1 MSEVHAA
8 LEVLDLRKRY
18 GGVVALAGVDVRIEA
33 GQVTALLGENGAGK
47 STLVACCSGA
57 RSADTGEVLI
67 FGEPVKFASPNDATK
82 AGVAVVHQ
90 EPQML
95 EHQTVAQNLFIG
107 DLASRKKKSRSRA
120 EMVRVATEQLRQL
133 GLDGALDPSAQLGE
147 LSGAQRQLVEIAR
160 ALRETPRVLFLDEP
174 NATLGNEETEQLFA
188 VVRRLRD
195 DGVAVI
201 LVSHRLAEVYRIA
214 DRVVVMRDGQKVADG
229 TTAEVP
235 LARAVELMGGRPG
248 QPDLTGSASSAGLA
262 DGSPVLEL
270 RGLSGKGFANVD
282 LAIRPGE
289 ILGMAGLV
297 GAGRTEIALGV
308 VGATPT
314 SGGEVLVGG
323 ERQRFS
329 SPGDALRQGVV
340 YVAEDRKNALFY
352 DKSVGFNIR
361 ASLLGRTRAGSRR
374 LTEVKAKEL
383 SAKLFARLAVKAP
396 SQDVPAR
403 SLSGGNQQKLLFARA
418 ASTQPKVLILDE
430 PTHGVDIGS
439 RSETHD
445 FIRQLASE
453 GVAVWVI
460 SSELDEI
467 LAVATRIVVV
477 RDGSIQTEVGAG
489 EDPTQ
494 ILAAALGVPANYQQ
508 ENR

>member
-1 MSEVHAA
+1 MSDIHAA
-8 LEVLDLRKRY
+8 LETRDLRKRY
-18 GGVVALAGVDVRIEA
+18 GGVVALAGVDVRIQA
-33 GQVTALLGENGAGK
+33 GRVTALLGENGAGK

-67 FGEPVKFASPNDATK
+67 FGKPVKFTTPNDATK

-95 EHQTVAQNLFIG
+95 EHQSVAQNLFISE
-107 DLASRKKKSRSRA
+107 LAGGGRRSKSRAAMERSA
-120 EMVRVATEQLRQL
+120 AEQLAQL
-133 GLDGALDPSAQLGE
+133 GLSEVLDPSAQLHD

-160 ALRETPRVLFLDEP
+160 ALRQRPRVLFLDEP
-174 NATLGNEETEQLFA
+174 NATLGNEETELLFT

-195 DGVAVI
+195 DGVAVV

-214 DRVVVMRDGQKVADG
+214 DDVIVMRDGRKVADG
-229 TTAEVP
+229 TASEVP
-235 LARAVELMGGRPG
+235 LAAAVELMGGRPG
-248 QPDLTGSASSAGLA
+248 QPDLSGSTAATSSAEVK
-262 DGSPVLEL
+262 PVLEL
-270 RGLSGKGFANVD
+270 RGLSGKGFSNVD
-282 LAIRPGE
+282 LTIRPGE

-308 VGATPT
+308 VGATVA
-314 SGGEVLVGG
+314 SGGEVLIDGT
-323 ERQRFS
+323 RHRFR
-329 SPGDALRQGVV
+329 SPGEALRQGVV

-361 ASLLGRTRAGSRR
+361 ASLLGPTPVGARR
-374 LTEVKAKEL
+374 LTESKARAL
-383 SAKLFARLAVKAP
+383 SLRLFERLAVKAP
-396 SQDVPAR
+396 SLELPAR

-445 FIRQLASE
+445 FIRQLAAE

-477 RDGSIQTEVGAG
+477 RDGTIQTEVAPG
-489 EDPTQ
+489 ENPTQ
-494 ILAAALGVPANYQQ
+494 ILAAALSVPANYQQ

>member
-1 MSEVHAA
+1 MSDSHAA
-8 LEVLDLRKRY
+8 LQTRDLRKRY
-18 GGVVALAGVDVRIEA
+18 GGVVALGGVDIRIEA

-57 RSADTGEVLI
+57 RSADAGEVLL
-67 FGEPVKFASPNDATK
+67 FGKPVKFASPNDATR
-82 AGVAVVHQ
+82 AGVSVVHQ

-107 DLASRKKKSRSRA
+107 DLAERRRAKSRAQMERIA
-120 EMVRVATEQLRQL
+120 AAQLDDL
-133 GLDGALDPSAQLGE
+133 GLGGALDPSAPLSQ

-160 ALRETPRVLFLDEP
+160 ALRSTPRVLFLDEP
-174 NATLGNEETEQLFA
+174 NATLGNDETERLFA

-195 DGVAVI
+195 DGVAVV

-214 DRVVVMRDGQKVADG
+214 DRVIVMRDGSKVADG
-229 TTAEVP
+229 TVAQVP
-235 LARAVELMGGRPG
+235 LDAAVELMGGRPDRPA
-248 QPDLTGSASSAGLA
+248 QLSVVPEPEVEQRD
-262 DGSPVLEL
+262 PVLEL
-270 RGLSGKGFANVD
+270 RGLSGRGFHDVD

-297 GAGRTEIALGV
+297 GAGRTEIALGAI
-308 VGATPT
+308 GATPVAA
-314 SGGEVLVGG
+314 GEVIIGG
-323 ERQRFS
+323 QRHRFA
-329 SPGDALRQGVV
+329 SPGQALRHGVV

-352 DKSVGFNIR
+352 DKSIGFNIR
-361 ASLLGRTRAGSRR
+361 ASLLGPRRSGASR
-374 LTEVKAKEL
+374 LPEGKAK
-383 SAKLFARLAVKAP
+383 KLAQRLFDRMAVKAP
-396 SQDVPAR
+396 SLEVPAR

-418 ASTQPKVLILDE
+418 ASTTPKVMILDE

-445 FIRQLASE
+445 FIRQLAAD
-453 GVAVWVI
+453 GMAVWVI

-467 LAVATRIVVV
+467 LAVATRVVVV
-477 RDGSIQTEVGAG
+477 RDGTIQAEIDSA

-494 ILAAALGVPANYQQ
+494 ILAAALGVPAIKTQ

>member
-1 MSEVHAA
+1 MSDSHVA
-8 LEVLDLRKRY
+8 LQTYELQKRY

-47 STLVACCSGA
+47 STFVACCSGA
-57 RSADTGEVLI
+57 RSADTGEVRI
-67 FGEPVKFASPNDATK
+67 FGEPVKFNSPNDATK

-95 EHQTVAQNLFIG
+95 EWQTVAQNIFIS
-107 DLASRKKKSRSRA
+107 DLALRRKASRSRA
-120 EMVRVATEQLRQL
+120 AMEQAAAVQLEQL
-133 GLDGALDPSAQLGE
+133 GLSDALDPRAPLAE
-147 LSGAQRQLVEIAR
+147 LSGAQRQLVEIVR
-160 ALRETPRVLFLDEP
+160 ALRQNPRVLFLDEP
-174 NATLGNEETEQLFA
+174 NATLGNEETELLFT

-195 DGVAVI
+195 DGVAVV

-214 DRVVVMRDGQKVADG
+214 DHVIVMRDGHKVADG
-229 TTAEVP
+229 TTGEVP
-235 LARAVELMGGRPG
+235 LSKAVELMGGRPG
-248 QPDLTGSASSAGLA
+248 QPTRLNRPAQTEVPKGPPA
-262 DGSPVLEL
+262 LEL
-270 RGLSGKGFANVD
+270 RGLSGHGFAEVN
-282 LAIRPGE
+282 LSIRAGE

-297 GAGRTEIALGV
+297 GAGRTEIALGA

-314 SGGEVLVGG
+314 TAGTVLINGE
-323 ERQRFS
+323 QRRFRA
-329 SPGDALRQGVV
+329 PGDALRNGVV
-340 YVAEDRKNALFY
+340 YVAEDRKNGLFY

-361 ASLLGRTRAGSRR
+361 ASLLGPTPPKTRR
-374 LTEVKAKEL
+374 LSGSAAK
-383 SAKLFARLAVKAP
+383 KLAVQLFDRMAVKAP
-396 SQDVPAR
+396 SLEVPAR

-418 ASTQPKVLILDE
+418 ASTRPKVLILDE

-445 FIRQLASE
+445 FIRQLAAE

-467 LAVATRIVVV
+467 LAVSTRVVVV
-477 RDGSIQTEVGAG
+477 RDGTIQTEVSAG
-489 EDPTQ
+489 EDPTS
-494 ILAAALGVPANYQQ
+494 ILAAALGVPASEYQ

>member
-1 MSEVHAA
+1 
-8 LEVLDLRKRY
+8 
-18 GGVVALAGVDVRIEA
+18 
-33 GQVTALLGENGAGK
+33 
-47 STLVACCSGA
+47 
-57 RSADTGEVLI
+57 
-67 FGEPVKFASPNDATK
+67 
-82 AGVAVVHQ
+82 
-90 EPQML
+90 ML

-107 DLASRKKKSRSRA
+107 DLASRTRKSRSRA
-120 EMVRVATEQLRQL
+120 AMERSASEQLHRL
-133 GLDGALDPSAQLGE
+133 GLGNALDPRAPLSG

-160 ALRETPRVLFLDEP
+160 ALRQTPRVLFLDEP
-174 NATLGNEETEQLFA
+174 NATLGNEETELLFD

-195 DGVAVI
+195 DGVAVV

-214 DRVVVMRDGQKVADG
+214 DHVIVMRDGLKVAEG
-229 TTAEVP
+229 STAEVP
-235 LARAVELMGGRPG
+235 LTRAVELMGGRPRQANLPG
-248 QPDLTGSASSAGLA
+248 PASSVQAAGGA
-262 DGSPVLEL
+262 PVLQL

-282 LAIRPGE
+282 LEIRPGE

-308 VGATPT
+308 VGATPV
-314 SGGEVLVGG
+314 SSGEVVIDGV
-323 ERQRFS
+323 RRRFR
-329 SPGDALRQGVV
+329 SPGDALRHGVV

-361 ASLLGRTRAGSRR
+361 ASLLGRTSPGVRRPSERTARA
-374 LTEVKAKEL
+374 LA
-383 SAKLFARLAVKAP
+383 AKLFERMAVKAP
-396 SQDVPAR
+396 SLDVPAR

-418 ASTQPKVLILDE
+418 ASTTPKILILDE

-467 LAVATRIVVV
+467 LAVSTRVVVV
-477 RDGSIQTEVGAG
+477 REGSIQTEVSTG

-494 ILAAALGVPANYQQ
+494 ILAVALGVPATNPQ

>member
-1 MSEVHAA
+1 MSDIHAA
-8 LEVLDLRKRY
+8 LQTRELRKRY
-18 GGVVALAGVDVRIEA
+18 GGVVALGGVDVRIEA

-57 RSADTGEVLI
+57 RSADAGEVLV
-67 FGEPVKFASPNDATK
+67 FGVPVKFNSPNDATR

-95 EHQTVAQNLFIG
+95 EHQTVAQNLFVG
-107 DLASRKKKSRSRA
+107 DLASLRNKSRSRA
-120 EMVRVATEQLRQL
+120 AMERSAAEQLDRL
-133 GLDGALDPSAQLGE
+133 GLSTTLDPSAPLSG

-174 NATLGNEETEQLFA
+174 NATLGNEETEQLFG

-195 DGVAVI
+195 DGVAVV

-214 DRVVVMRDGQKVADG
+214 DRVVVMRDGLKVADG
-229 TTAEVP
+229 TSAEIP
-235 LARAVELMGGRPG
+235 LDKAVEFMGGRPAKPG
-248 QPDLTGSASSAGLA
+248 RLQSSQEAVSAEVE
-262 DGSPVLEL
+262 PIFEL
-270 RGLSGKGFANVD
+270 RGLSGRGFANVN
-282 LAIRPGE
+282 LAVRPGE

-297 GAGRTEIALGV
+297 GAGRTEIALGA
-308 VGATPT
+308 VGATPIT
-314 SGGEVLVGG
+314 AGEVLING
-323 ERQRFS
+323 EPQRFT
-329 SPGDALRQGVV
+329 SPGEALRHGVV

-361 ASLLGRTRAGSRR
+361 ASLLGPTPPGTRRPSERIGR
-374 LTEVKAKEL
+374 KL
-383 SAKLFARLAVKAP
+383 SAKLFERLAVKAP
-396 SQDVPAR
+396 SLDVPAR

-418 ASTQPKVLILDE
+418 ASTNPKVLILDE

-453 GVAVWVI
+453 GVAIWVI

-467 LAVATRIVVV
+467 LAVSTRVVVV
-477 RDGSIQTEVGAG
+477 RDGSIQTEVTAG

-494 ILAAALGVPANYQQ
+494 ILAAALGVPTNNH
-508 ENR
+508 EEHR

>member
-1 MSEVHAA
+1 MPDAHAA
-8 LEVLDLRKRY
+8 LQTTQLHKRY

-33 GQVTALLGENGAGK
+33 GLVTALLGENGAGK

-57 RSADTGEVLI
+57 RSADTGEVLL
-67 FGEPVKFASPNDATK
+67 FGEPVKFTSPNDAAK

-95 EHQTVAQNLFIG
+95 ENQTVAQNLFIG
-107 DLASRKKKSRSRA
+107 DLAERHRARSRA
-120 EMVRVATEQLRQL
+120 AMERTAAEQLESL
-133 GLDGALDPSAQLGE
+133 GLGAALDPTAPMST

-160 ALRETPRVLFLDEP
+160 ALRSTPRVLFLDEP
-174 NATLGNEETEQLFA
+174 NATLGNDETERLFT

-195 DGVAVI
+195 DGVAVV

-214 DRVVVMRDGQKVADG
+214 DHVIVMRDGHKVADG
-229 TTAEVP
+229 TAAEVP
-235 LARAVELMGGRPG
+235 LDAAVGLMGGRPG
-248 QPDLTGSASSAGLA
+248 RPSSLNTAATTEAGTA
-262 DGSPVLEL
+262 EPALEL
-270 RGLSGKGFANVD
+270 RGLSGRGFHDVD
-282 LAIRPGE
+282 LVIRPGE

-297 GAGRTEIALGV
+297 GAGRTEIALGAI
-308 VGATPT
+308 GATPT
-314 SGGEVLVGG
+314 SGGEVVVDGA
-323 ERQRFS
+323 RRRFS
-329 SPGDALRQGVV
+329 SPSEALRNGIV
-340 YVAEDRKNALFY
+340 YVSEDRKNALFY
-352 DKSVGFNIR
+352 DKSIGFNIR
-361 ASLLGRTRAGSRR
+361 ASLLGPTRTGARR
-374 LTEVKAKEL
+374 LAEGKARQL
-383 SAKLFARLAVKAP
+383 ARRLFDRMAVKAP
-396 SQDVPAR
+396 SLEVPAR

-418 ASTQPKVLILDE
+418 ASTSPKVMILDE

-445 FIRQLASE
+445 FIRQLAAD

-467 LAVATRIVVV
+467 LAVATRVVVV
-477 RDGSIQTEVGAG
+477 RDGTIQAEIASG

-494 ILAAALGVPANYQQ
+494 ILAAALGVPAIKPQ

>member
-1 MSEVHAA
+1 MSDVHAA

-18 GGVVALAGVDVRIEA
+18 GGVVALGGVDVRIEA

-57 RSADTGEVLI
+57 RTADSGEVLI

-95 EHQTVAQNLFIG
+95 EQQTVAQNLFIG
-107 DLASRKKKSRSRA
+107 DLASRKSKSRSRS
-120 EMVRVATEQLRQL
+120 EMMRVAADQLASL
-133 GLDGALDPSAQLGE
+133 GLDGALDPAAQLSE

-174 NATLGNEETEQLFA
+174 NATLGNEETEQLFD

-195 DGVAVI
+195 DGVAVV

-214 DRVVVMRDGQKVADG
+214 DRVVVMRDGQKVAEG

-235 LARAVELMGGRPG
+235 LATAVDLMGGRPG
-248 QPDLTGSASSAGLA
+248 QPDVAGPTASDHSAA
-262 DGSPVLEL
+262 SPVLEL

-308 VGATPT
+308 VGATPV
-314 SGGEVLVGG
+314 SAGEVLVTG
-323 ERQRFS
+323 EPLRFG
-329 SPGDALRQGVV
+329 SPGDALRHGVV

-361 ASLLGRTRAGSRR
+361 ASLLGRTRAGTRR
-374 LTEVKAKEL
+374 LAERKAKEL
-383 SAKLFARLAVKAP
+383 SAALFQRLAVKAP
-396 SQDVPAR
+396 SLEVPAR

-418 ASTQPKVLILDE
+418 ASTQPQVLILDE

-467 LAVATRIVVV
+467 LAVATRVVVV
-477 RDGSIQTEVGAG
+477 RDGSIQTEVSAG